1 MPLNKEG
8 FTLLEL
14 IIIIIISPILLQI
27 IASIYHMLFISI
39 DSSNRLEPLIELEIE
54 IIRIFKRDKKL
65 PYPKDIAENK
75 KEPCQ
80 TYSGYIKEGV
90 NYKIAGQPFCKEL
103 KNDQKIIEISNKQH
117 EIFITKDQLLARSGL
132 KESYM
137 KCECNLEGLNKNIAN
152 YANRIC
158 KL

>member
-1 MPLNKEG
+1 MYLNKGG

-14 IIIIIISPILLQI
+14 IIIIIISPILLHI
-27 IASIYHMLFISI
+27 IASIYHIFFISTDI
-39 DSSNRLEPLIELEIE
+39 TNRLEPLIELEIE

-65 PYPKDIAENK
+65 PYPKNIAEHK

-80 TYSGYIKEGV
+80 SYSGYIKEGV

-103 KNDQKIIEISNKQH
+103 KNDQKIIEISNNQH
-117 EIFITKDQLLARSGL
+117 EIFITKDQLLTRSGF

-137 KCECNLEGLNKNIAN
+137 KCECNFEGLNKNIAN
-152 YANRIC
+152 YADRIC